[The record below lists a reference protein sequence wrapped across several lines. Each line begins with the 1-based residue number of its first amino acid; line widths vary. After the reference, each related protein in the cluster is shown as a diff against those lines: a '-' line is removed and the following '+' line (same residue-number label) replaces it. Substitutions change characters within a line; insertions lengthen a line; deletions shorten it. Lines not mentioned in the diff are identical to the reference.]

1 MRLNLN
7 KINILFIL
15 LFFINIFFF
24 YNFTPIDFEC
34 DAGSFFSA
42 GKFFYDFIFS
52 PNYEF
57 QISYRPP
64 GFSIF
69 NIFTGL
75 YLFDSFY
82 PWIFLNYFFS
92 FFTLIMFNLFFNKF
106 DKITLI
112 FGNIILLLS
121 NILLIHSKLFLEMH
135 LITNMIFL
143 NIFCC
148 YYFFKTNKIKFFYI
162 SILLSIYLFFTRF
175 DLIFI
180 LIFDYFYLNFL
191 LYKKNSIRKFFINF
205 FIISSICS
213 LTLFIWLFAKH
224 IFLDLTNED
233 KFFKDKSEFFIGS
246 FTSLNHQT
254 GAQLMWRLNN
264 DLRNSIKLKDP
275 DNYIYNFLS
284 LENGPYS
291 KILYDTLNEALKSKD
306 LKEKIKYFSNKMHPL
321 DPMFYHLSDSEN
333 YNRHYGKYIDKEPN
347 KIVEQMFSNQ
357 FESFYYPL
365 QIQIILIEHIGRIKT
380 DKLLKNVSYEIIN
393 SNPVIKTEISHQF
406 LESISL
412 SLRDNK
418 NLFFNASNDL
428 VWFNIKP
435 INIGNCAFLSLT
447 QNLYSQY
454 ENEFIKKSHT
464 KNDFSNKLFLIVS
477 YLKNLIFEFTG
488 FVLIISI
495 PYLLIN
501 FKNNKFTIFLYLKY
515 FSTVFIISVFSPI
528 VGHKYDNYLSVFMIM
543 IVCLII
549 NNFSKRFY
557 SS

>member
-1 MRLNLN
+1 MNLNLN
-7 KINILFIL
+7 KINISFIL
-15 LFFINIFFF
+15 LFIINIFFF

-34 DAGSFFSA
+34 DAGSFYST

-52 PNYEF
+52 SNYEF
-57 QISYRPP
+57 QVSYRPP
-64 GFSIF
+64 GFTFF
-69 NIFTGL
+69 NILSGL

-92 FFTLIMFNLFFNKF
+92 FSTLIIFNLFFNKF

-112 FGNIILLLS
+112 LGNVILLLS

-143 NIFCC
+143 NVFSC
-148 YYFFKTNKIKFFYI
+148 YYFFKTNKIKFFYF

-180 LIFDYFYLNFL
+180 LILDYFYLNYL
-191 LYKKNSIRKFFINF
+191 LFKKNSTKKFLINF

-233 KFFKDKSEFFIGS
+233 KFFKNKTEFIIGS
-246 FTSLNHQT
+246 YTSLNHQT
-254 GAQLMWRLNN
+254 GPQLLWRLNN

-275 DNYIYNFLS
+275 DNYIYNFLN

-291 KILYDTLNEALKSKD
+291 KILFDTLVEALKNKD
-306 LKEKIKYFSNKMHPL
+306 IKEKIKYFSDKMHPL
-321 DPMFYHLSDSEN
+321 DPIFYHLTNIEN
-333 YNRHYGKYIDKEPN
+333 YERHYGKYIDNESN
-347 KIVEQMFSNQ
+347 KIVEQMFSKQ

-393 SNPVIKTEISHQF
+393 NNPIIKIEIFHQF
-406 LESISL
+406 LESLSL
-412 SLRDNK
+412 SVRNNK

-435 INIGNCAFLSLT
+435 INIGNCAYTSLT
-447 QNLYSQY
+447 QNLYDQY
-454 ENEFIKKSHT
+454 ENEFIKKSYT
-464 KNDFSNKLFLIVS
+464 KNDLSKKLFLTVS
-477 YLKNLIFEFTG
+477 YLKNLIFEITG
-488 FVLIISI
+488 FILIISI
-495 PYLLIN
+495 PYLL
-501 FKNNKFTIFLYLKY
+501 FYFRSNKFLIFLYLKY

-543 IVCLII
+543 ITCMII
-549 NNFSKRFY
+549 HSFLKKFY